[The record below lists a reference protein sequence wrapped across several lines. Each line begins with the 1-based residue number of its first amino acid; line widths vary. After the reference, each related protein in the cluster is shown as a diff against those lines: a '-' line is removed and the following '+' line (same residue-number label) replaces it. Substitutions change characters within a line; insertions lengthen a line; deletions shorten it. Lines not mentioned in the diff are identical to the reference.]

1 VNDLQSRHAAQLKA
15 ASDELKSVQDRNRS
29 DVEYLERNFNTYT
42 ADLIA
47 RNTQQLQEI
56 EKIYN

>member
-1 VNDLQSRHAAQLKA
+1 MNDLQSRHAAQLKA

>member
-1 VNDLQSRHAAQLKA
+1 MNDLQSRHAAQLKA

-42 ADLIA
+42 AELIA

>member
-29 DVEYLERNFNTYT
+29 DVEYLERNFNTHT

-47 RNTQQLQEI
+47 RNTQQL
-56 EKIYN
+56 